1 MYQWFNGVQQ
11 ENFWQMQFWLNPT
24 WQLCYLLQVTLI
36 VSWSMKPWT
45 TCWSIELW
53 HVHLQSKKT
62 KNPRYLYKGKRMK
75 LLTHGAVF
83 QIIPGQSSYCFFERC
98 NFCFLVR
105 CHLLLRVKLQLLV
118 LWMSLTIKE
127 WPQRTTTR
135 TSPTN
140 DSRILIGFQW
150 KGELRIRQSG
160 SQLVMATFCGY
171 IAIFFAM
178 SYIVLAQHESRI
190 M

>member
-1 MYQWFNGVQQ
+1 
-11 ENFWQMQFWLNPT
+11 
-24 WQLCYLLQVTLI
+24 
-36 VSWSMKPWT
+36 
-45 TCWSIELW
+45 
-53 HVHLQSKKT
+53 
-62 KNPRYLYKGKRMK
+62 MK

-135 TSPTN
+135 IFTHQPMIPGFDRISMKRWIVEKAKWVPTCDGFLLWIYRNFFCDVLYRTSSALVTTK
-140 DSRILIGFQW
+140 DSRIMQSLFHLLAKTYQGLIMMNSLEPS
-150 KGELRIRQSG
+150 KNIINL
-160 SQLVMATFCGY
+160 
-171 IAIFFAM
+171 
-178 SYIVLAQHESRI
+178 
-190 M
+190 